1 MSHHTPSNPG
11 RSLGALLSVRAFVRS
26 GHPLVRP
33 VCARHPRSKPRSH
46 GALARI
52 GIRYLVGQVNKLAG
66 LETWRGAKPSDIPVE
81 QRYLMPVIFFF
92 STTGPMD
99 HVRNLALILFLF
111 FYFKPTDDV
120 AVLTGMCRH
129 LAGFRIND
137 LSTVGGILDS

>member
-1 MSHHTPSNPG
+1 
-11 RSLGALLSVRAFVRS
+11 
-26 GHPLVRP
+26 
-33 VCARHPRSKPRSH
+33 
-46 GALARI
+46 
-52 GIRYLVGQVNKLAG
+52 
-66 LETWRGAKPSDIPVE
+66 
-81 QRYLMPVIFFF
+81 
-92 STTGPMD
+92 MD